1 MSVDNSGIVLIGQE
15 ESEGHDLRLLFY
27 SDKQIREASAPD
39 SDASDYVHCN
49 PGKNAPKLQLDA
61 WEYGE
66 PSGYRSTGIVGFYI
80 ESPSYGKA
88 SVDFAAFYADL
99 LKIAQ
104 AWKQYAGELPKVFIL
119 NLQS

>member
-1 MSVDNSGIVLIGQE
+1 MSVDNSGIILVGQE
-15 ESEGHDLRLLFY
+15 ESEEHDLRLLFH
-27 SDKQIREASAPD
+27 SGAQKAEAAEDESGIN
-39 SDASDYVHCN
+39 DYIYFFKGEN
-49 PGKNAPKLQLDA
+49 TPKLQLDD
-61 WEYGE
+61 WKYGE

-88 SVDFAAFYADL
+88 SVGFAAFYADL